1 MGRSISVKIGQ
12 REFSS
17 KKAAVG
23 YFMNQRETVK
33 QAGLLREGTFFEES

>member
-12 REFSS
+12 REFPS

-23 YFMNQRETVK
+23 YFMNQHETVK
-33 QAGLLREGTFFEES
+33 QASLLRKGTFFEEQ